1 MKHIIFGGFDYAV
14 LYEMDQNAILD
25 GIDYFVD
32 VDKSLIGQKYLGK
45 PIRDIAVLKEEDPEN
60 MIILIG
66 SIVYKTELELILKDM
81 GFKENKNYMW
91 AIAFNGDGEC
101 RRLWK
106 HIEWSD
112 KKNNKDNLK
121 AVEDGEY
128 SRARLKVAA
137 SMIEWD
143 KIDTLIDLGAAN
155 ERLQEYIPEGIEY
168 IPVDYLPYT
177 ENTRVMDFN
186 KYEFP
191 QKQAICSR
199 ERVCIV
205 AIGILGYCADWKWFL
220 RMMVENAKYVILGFD
235 DFARISRE
243 YRRLHWTRYNA
254 LFDHE
259 IIKYMQSLGA
269 ILADSTDFRLK
280 TTIYKFESNY

>member
-66 SIVYKTELELILKDM
+66 SIVYRTELELILKDM

-112 KKNNKDNLK
+112 KKENADNIDALERK
-121 AVEDGEY
+121 EY
-128 SRARLKVAA
+128 FYERLRLVAK
-137 SMIEWD
+137 MID
-143 KIDTLIDLGAAN
+143 FGKIECVVDLGAAKEALKN
-155 ERLQEYIPEGIEY
+155 FIPENVNY
-168 IPVDYLPYT
+168 IPVDYIQYT
-177 ENTRVMDFN
+177 EKTNVMNFN
-186 KYEFP
+186 EYEFP
-191 QKQAICSR
+191 TISEK
-199 ERVCIV
+199 EKTCIV

-220 RMMVENAKYVILGFD
+220 DKMIENANCIIIGHD
-235 DFARISRE
+235 DFARVSRE
-243 YRRLHWTRYNA
+243 YRRTHWTRYNA

-259 IIKYMQSLGA
+259 IIRYMVSKEMRF
-269 ILADSTDFRLK
+269 IDSVDYRLR
-280 TTIYKFESNY
+280 TTICKFEK